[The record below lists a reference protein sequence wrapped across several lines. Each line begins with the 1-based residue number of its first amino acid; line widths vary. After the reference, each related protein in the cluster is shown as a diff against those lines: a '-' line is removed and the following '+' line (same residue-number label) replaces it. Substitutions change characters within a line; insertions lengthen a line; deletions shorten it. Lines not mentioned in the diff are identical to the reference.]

1 MTVALEQV
9 LEALKTVMDPDLK
22 KDLVT
27 LKMIQDL
34 RVEEEGKVSF
44 RVVLTTPACPLK
56 AQLEAECRSKVLAVS
71 GVRSVSIQMDSQVVS
86 RLKPQGG
93 RSIEGVQH
101 ILAVSS
107 GKGGVGKST
116 VAVNLAVS
124 LAQQGA
130 RVGLLDADIY
140 GPNLPRMM
148 GVRKL
153 PEIFQHPKRGE
164 LFSPPLAHGVY
175 VMSMGFLLK
184 HHQPVVWRG
193 PMLHSVVQQFCHQV
207 DWGSLDYLIVD
218 MPPGTGDVQLS
229 LAQLVPVTAAILVTT
244 PQEVALEDVR
254 KAYRMFEQVR
264 IPVLGVVENMTFFRC
279 DQCQKSHFLFGEGGG
294 QALADSFEIPL
305 LAQIPLV
312 GSIREGG
319 DEGKPAC
326 TESGEQVFRNLAQ
339 KVAQLVSILGYEEKE
354 EKVQIGT
361 F

>member
-1 MTVALEQV
+1 MKISEQV
-9 LEALKTVMDPDLK
+9 LEALKTVIDPDLK

-34 RVEEEGKVSF
+34 QVDEEGKVSF

-56 AQLEAECRSKVLAVS
+56 AQLESECRSKVLAVA
-71 GVRSVSIQMDSQVVS
+71 GVRAVSIQMDAQVVS
-86 RLKPQGG
+86 RSRPHPG
-93 RSIEGVQH
+93 RAIEGVQH

-148 GVRKL
+148 GVRTL
-153 PEIFQHPKRGE
+153 PEIFQHPQRGE
-164 LFSPPLAHGVY
+164 LFSPPRAHGVA

-207 DWGSLDYLIVD
+207 DWGTLDYLIVD

-229 LAQLVPVTAAILVTT
+229 LAQLVPVTAAVLVTT

-279 DQCQKSHFLFGEGGG
+279 DQCQKSHFLFGEDGG
-294 QALADSFEIPL
+294 QALASSFEIPL

-319 DEGKPAC
+319 DEGRPAC
-326 TESGEQVFRNLAQ
+326 TEGGDEVFRNLAQ
-339 KVAQLVSILGYEEKE
+339 KVAQLISILGYAEKE
-354 EKVQIGT
+354 ETVKIGK